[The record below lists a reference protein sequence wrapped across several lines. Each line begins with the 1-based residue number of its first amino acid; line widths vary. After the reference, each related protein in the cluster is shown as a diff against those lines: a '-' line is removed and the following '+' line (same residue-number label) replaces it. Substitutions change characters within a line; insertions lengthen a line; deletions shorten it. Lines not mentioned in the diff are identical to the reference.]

1 VSDEVNEPTML
12 DAIALQAAAAELLGA
27 PTYKLVLEAI
37 AADYRAGGPSY
48 DLLHSVEGRPV
59 HDAIPLRLLSGLHRL
74 ALAGQAPELAAQYAT
89 CGGIPAAEVG
99 VIAVNTIATKQ
110 ILLSPAMHEN
120 VQTNETGRS
129 RALIAG
135 LSWLGR
141 NYDVQEVQL
150 FEMGASAGLN
160 LCAGAFRFENPLS
173 ATGPQDSSI
182 TFADG
187 WLEPFA
193 PLSKTPRIVD
203 LHGCDVFPID
213 INNDADKLKLLSF
226 VWPDQIER
234 FARLNKAI
242 EIARAMDFKVDK
254 EDAATWIARRLNSHS
269 SGVRVAWHSIAWQYF
284 PSATKD
290 GVRAALSDH
299 GSNATPENPLV
310 WLRMEPAGAT
320 ADLRATIWRGDAPTE
335 HTLALVGYHGM
346 DLKWLVD

>member
-1 VSDEVNEPTML
+1 MTEEAIEPTML
-12 DAIALQAAAAELLGA
+12 DAIALQAGAAELLGA
-27 PTYKLVLEAI
+27 PTYKRILEAI
-37 AADYRAGGPSY
+37 ADDYRSGGASY
-48 DLLHSVEGRPV
+48 DILHSVHGRPV
-59 HDAIPLRLLSGLHRL
+59 HDALPLRLLSGLHRL
-74 ALAGQAPELAAQYAT
+74 ALSGHAPELAAQYVT
-89 CGGIPAAEVG
+89 CGGSPSADVG
-99 VIAVNTIATKQ
+99 TIALNTIAANQ
-110 ILLSPAMHEN
+110 ILLLPAMHEN

-129 RALIAG
+129 RALVAG

-141 NYDVQEVQL
+141 KYGLQEVQL

-160 LCAGAFRFENPLS
+160 LCAGEFRFENPLS
-173 ATGPQDSSI
+173 ATGPQGSPI
-182 TFADG
+182 TFVDG

-193 PLSKTPRIVD
+193 PLGDTPRIVD

-213 INNDADKLKLLSF
+213 INNAADTLKLLSF

-234 FARLNKAI
+234 FTRLKKAI
-242 EIARAMDFKVDK
+242 EIARTLDLKIDQ
-254 EDAATWIARRLNSHS
+254 EDAGSWIDRRLHSHS

-290 GVRAALSDH
+290 AVRAALGDH
-299 GSNATPENPLV
+299 GSRATSANPLV

-320 ADLRATIWRGDAPTE
+320 ADLQATIWRGDAPTE

>member
-1 VSDEVNEPTML
+1 ML

-27 PTYKLVLEAI
+27 PTYKRVLEAI
-37 AADYRAGGPSY
+37 ADDYRTGGASH
-48 DLLHSVEGRPV
+48 DILHSVQGRPV

-74 ALAGQAPELAAQYAT
+74 ALSGQAPELAAQYVT
-89 CGGIPAAEVG
+89 CGGSPTTDVG
-99 VIAVNTIATKQ
+99 KIAVNTIAANQ
-110 ILLSPAMHEN
+110 IPLSPAMHEN

-141 NYDVQEVQL
+141 KYGVQEVQL

-160 LCAGAFRFENPLS
+160 LCAGEFRFENPLG
-173 ATGPQDSSI
+173 ATGPHGSPI
-182 TFADG
+182 AFVDG

-193 PLSKTPRIVD
+193 PLVETPRIVD

-213 INNDADKLKLLSF
+213 IKNDYDTLKLLSF
-226 VWPDQIER
+226 VWPDQIDR
-234 FARLNKAI
+234 FTRLKKAI
-242 EIARAMDFKVDK
+242 EIASATNFKIDK
-254 EDAATWIARRLNSHS
+254 EDAGTWIDRRLHSHS

-290 GVRAALSDH
+290 SVRSALGDH
-299 GSNATPENPLV
+299 GSRATPVNPLI

-320 ADLRATIWRGDAPTE
+320 ADLRATVWRGDAPTD

-346 DLKWLVD
+346 DLKWLAD